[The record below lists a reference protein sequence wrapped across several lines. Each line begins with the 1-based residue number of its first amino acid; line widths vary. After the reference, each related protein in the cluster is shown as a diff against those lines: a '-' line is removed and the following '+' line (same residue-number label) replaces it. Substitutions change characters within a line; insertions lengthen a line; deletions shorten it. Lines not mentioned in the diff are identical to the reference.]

1 MSMQILAEFSEES
14 LFFFEDAVLV
24 SLLSSFSSGNGL
36 FIKACFLLSAGCW
49 NSADWVYHG
58 IPMVYPIRCI
68 PPKWIQNGDNNRDTD
83 DWPLD
88 TTRFRGTLFC
98 DKPKSCIGSA
108 RLTNLLDVFHL
119 CQNSIDPASA
129 NDNCLQDKTLELFV
143 GICSFVHDPF
153 TSLFNQSQT
162 TKHTKLIQTALHAF
176 APVHLSLQLSCQD
189 QLEEHHSL
197 ETMTEADHRP
207 ARCS

>member
-83 DWPLD
+83 D
-88 TTRFRGTLFC
+88 
-98 DKPKSCIGSA
+98 
-108 RLTNLLDVFHL
+108 
-119 CQNSIDPASA
+119 
-129 NDNCLQDKTLELFV
+129 
-143 GICSFVHDPF
+143 
-153 TSLFNQSQT
+153 
-162 TKHTKLIQTALHAF
+162 
-176 APVHLSLQLSCQD
+176 
-189 QLEEHHSL
+189 
-197 ETMTEADHRP
+197 
-207 ARCS
+207 